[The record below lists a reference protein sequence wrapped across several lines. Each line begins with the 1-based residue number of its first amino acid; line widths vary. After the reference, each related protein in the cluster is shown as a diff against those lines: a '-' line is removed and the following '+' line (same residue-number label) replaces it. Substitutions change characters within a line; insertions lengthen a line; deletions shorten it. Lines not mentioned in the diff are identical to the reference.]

1 MQLLVT
7 GAANGIGAS
16 LTELAM
22 KKGHR
27 VIATDADIKAL
38 NQRWEHQ
45 PSVRCEPLD
54 VRDEAQWKRLI
65 SKLEDEEQTIEM
77 LANVAG
83 VLRSGRTGNLNSAD
97 IRLML
102 DVNVLGAI
110 LGTNALAAH
119 MISRCSTDWKLTL
132 RLLLP
137 ALRGAWLN
145 GPVRRALVA
154 GVSQSPWLRRYPAP
168 EWP

>member
-77 LANVAG
+77 LEIEDEQPFIEP
-83 VLRSGRTGNLNSAD
+83 NS
-97 IRLML
+97 ML
-102 DVNVLGAI
+102 EGCASESHVDCTKFHQL
-110 LGTNALAAH
+110 
-119 MISRCSTDWKLTL
+119 
-132 RLLLP
+132 
-137 ALRGAWLN
+137 
-145 GPVRRALVA
+145 
-154 GVSQSPWLRRYPAP
+154 
-168 EWP
+168 